1 MLTHKHGCDGRV
13 HSQHVSLQR
22 LGGKPRK
29 PAHKWMDVGETII
42 FAYPITYVIEAC
54 KYGFNIFDL

>member
-1 MLTHKHGCDGRV
+1 MLTHKHGCDGQV
-13 HSQHVSLQR
+13 CSQHVSFQR

-29 PAHKWMDVGETII
+29 PTHKQTDAGETIL

-54 KYGFNIFDL
+54 KYGFNIFDF